1 MKTLL
6 DWRHQY
12 DTARDKKEGD
22 LAGLECK
29 DESLTQQHFTD
40 DANINVLAERFGM
53 TGIPA
58 MPLDPAM
65 FRDTTNDPDL
75 RQILDQNIEARN
87 YFNALPH
94 KLRQRFHHSMG
105 ELWNFLLDP
114 ENAEEAV
121 RLGLLTRPTPAG
133 DAQRAPADSPA
144 ATQNANA
151 GEIANTPS
159 PTTRDGSSSNTEGVP
174 KPPRTP

>member
-1 MKTLL
+1 MKTLF

-12 DTARDKKEGD
+12 DVARDKKEGD
-22 LAGLECK
+22 LAGLECL
-29 DESLTQQHFTD
+29 DESLTQQHFTK
-40 DANINVLAERFGM
+40 DADINVLAERFGL

-58 MPLDPAM
+58 FPLDPAA
-65 FRDTTNDPDL
+65 FRDTTADPDL

-94 KLRQRFHHSMG
+94 KLRQRFHYSMG
-105 ELWNFLLDP
+105 ELWAFINDP

-121 RLGLLTRPTPAG
+121 RLGLLNRPTPAD
-133 DAQRAPADSPA
+133 DAQRAPAETSA
-144 ATQNANA
+144 ATQNATA
-151 GEIANTPS
+151 GTTANTPS
-159 PTTRDGSSSNTEGVP
+159 QTTRDGSSNNTEGVP